1 MERIFRK
8 TTEWKATVT
17 SKMNSVSALI
27 CTSSLVILFLLFDLF
42 PEASVLCHQFTY
54 LNKVLGSRAP
64 RGNYIRFY
72 LEWTSKFS
80 KECQTKN
87 KNILII
93 ISVLKDETFSN
104 SWEFHASIWVVSS
117 SVCDNWTGGVKGGFI
132 IFPCAC
138 LLTFLAS
145 TKMECQ
151 EEIRRDLYY

>member
-8 TTEWKATVT
+8 TTEWKATVA
-17 SKMNSVSALI
+17 SKMNSVSAVM
-27 CTSSLVILFLLFDLF
+27 CASSLIILFRLFDLF

-64 RGNYIRFY
+64 CGNCIRFY

-104 SWEFHASIWVVSS
+104 IWEFHVS
-117 SVCDNWTGGVKGGFI
+117 T
-132 IFPCAC
+132 
-138 LLTFLAS
+138 
-145 TKMECQ
+145 
-151 EEIRRDLYY
+151 